1 MAKGKMLRE
10 LEKMYE
16 NHELPF
22 LPTMMKAKAVLSI
35 YRNVVWAVKNTA
47 QCLVCEQEVTYGSD
61 LGTALSYL
69 ENFAPDRVLGDFESR
84 VRNIFETKWLIEI
97 IDNALARIKEY
108 PVYGKCY
115 YTILHFSYLS
125 CDKHS
130 NEEIMRKVALE
141 KTAFYQ
147 RKNEAIAIMGIAL
160 WGYALPTLLKEL
172 SDEKKKEFCYREH
185 IYA

>member
-1 MAKGKMLRE
+1 
-10 LEKMYE
+10 MYE

-69 ENFAPDRVLGDFESR
+69 ENFAPDRVLEDFESR

-115 YTILHFSYLS
+115 YTILHYSYLS
-125 CDKHS
+125 YDKHS

-172 SDEKKKEFCYREH
+172 SDEKKKEFCYEEH

>member
-69 ENFAPDRVLGDFESR
+69 ENFAPDRVLEDFESR

-115 YTILHFSYLS
+115 YTILHYSYLS

-172 SDEKKKEFCYREH
+172 SDEKKKEFCYEEH

>member
-1 MAKGKMLRE
+1 MAVIWEQHFLTLKTLLR
-10 LEKMYE
+10 
-16 NHELPF
+16 
-22 LPTMMKAKAVLSI
+22 I
-35 YRNVVWAVKNTA
+35 
-47 QCLVCEQEVTYGSD
+47 
-61 LGTALSYL
+61 
-69 ENFAPDRVLGDFESR
+69 ESW
-84 VRNIFETKWLIEI
+84 K
-97 IDNALARIKEY
+97 
-108 PVYGKCY
+108 
-115 YTILHFSYLS
+115 ILHYSYLS